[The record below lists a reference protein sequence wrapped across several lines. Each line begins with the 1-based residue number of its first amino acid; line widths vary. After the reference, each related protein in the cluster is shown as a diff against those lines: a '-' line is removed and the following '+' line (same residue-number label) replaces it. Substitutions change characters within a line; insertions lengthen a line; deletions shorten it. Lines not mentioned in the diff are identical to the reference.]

1 MHADLD
7 ALPQHHSVA
16 RFFVQNRH
24 VSWVLLIGVI
34 AWGIWAYAAMPKRK
48 DPDIPVRQVAVVTPW
63 PGQSAERVEQLV
75 TRKIEER
82 VAQNIRV
89 SEITSTTR
97 SGLSVVYAE
106 VDENARLDTGKE
118 FDDIK
123 VKLDALTDLPE
134 GAGPIQYIKEF
145 GETSALMLTVASPP
159 ASGPQLQLLASQ
171 MAAAASPDPSSA
183 DVGAASRRSDS
194 LDIALCSS
202 GSPDP
207 WFVREAAMLLG
218 AALVRQGVGTDS
230 RLIEGESF
238 VVIRLLPRGGADASA
253 RAVRRV
259 WEELPQRA
267 DIHPDVWDPIV
278 ITPGVPLVDV
288 LTRDAGPKYSYRELD
303 DFTDRI
309 EKAIRIAPEASRVTR
324 VGVIEE
330 QIEARYSQ
338 NRLAALGIVP
348 AAIRAVLQSRNT
360 TLPAGTVNA
369 EGREL
374 ALEQSG
380 EFRTLADIDTV
391 VFTQTANGTPLYL
404 RDIGSVH
411 RGYEH
416 PPRLVSYYTWRDSS
430 GRWLRGRAITLSTEM
445 KKGEQIDRFG
455 TAVQSRVADVR
466 RSLPPDLIIGTTSDQ
481 QRQVR
486 EKLELFNRS
495 LWEAVL
501 LVVLVSFVGFWEWRS
516 AVLMALSIPITLAMT
531 FGLMQL
537 VGLDIQQMS
546 IASLIIALGL
556 LVDDP
561 VVAGDAIK
569 RELGHGHPRSTA
581 SWLGPDKLSKAILY
595 ATITNIAAYLP
606 FLLLSGDVGRFIYS
620 LPVTIACSLVASRLV
635 SMTFLPLLAYY
646 ILKPGRDPMAEAPR
660 ESRFG
665 RAYGRAVTF
674 AIDHRWKV
682 LGASTLALAAGGFF
696 VSQLHRQFFPRDNFY
711 IAYVDIRLPEDA
723 PLAQTAH
730 VARDADQIVREV
742 TAAHDRARGGES
754 SLASITSF
762 VGAGGPRFW
771 FSVRPEPPAPN
782 YAQLLL
788 QFTRSEDT
796 NLLVPPLQQALT
808 AQIAGARIDVR
819 TVETGPPTI
828 IPVSMRIFGDDTRV
842 LRQEAEKLQTILKMS
857 PFALNVRDNWGN
869 NAIRTRLDI
878 DQDRAGL
885 AGVSS
890 HDIAISMYSGV
901 SGAPIGYLREGRK
914 NIPIVQLMDY
924 GQRETVTD
932 LGQLYVYSS
941 QSPVRLTL
949 GQISQLTYR
958 AETAVIHRVN
968 QYRAINVAALP
979 APGHL
984 AEEVTGP
991 LMPRI
996 REFER
1001 QLPAGYRFEIVGE
1014 LKEQLKGQQ
1023 RSLTVVIAS
1032 VIAIY
1037 LALVFQ
1043 FRNAVKPFIVFAGIP
1058 FGAVGAFASLWLT
1071 GMPMGFL
1078 AILGITSLIGVI
1090 VSHVIVLFD
1099 FIEEQHEDGAPLR
1112 EALIEAGIRRIR
1124 PVLITVGATVLA
1136 LFPLALHGGPLWE
1149 ALCYAQIGGL
1159 TLATA
1164 VTLFLVPVFYAV
1176 FVLDLRIVQW
1186 GTVSAID

>member
-1 MHADLD
+1 V
-7 ALPQHHSVA
+7 S
-16 RFFVQNRH
+16 RFFVENRH
-24 VSWVLLIGVI
+24 VAWVLLVGVI
-34 AWGIWAYAAMPKRK
+34 AWGIWAYVAMPKRK
-48 DPDIPVRQVAVVTPW
+48 DPDIPVRQIAVVTPW

-97 SGLSVVYAE
+97 AGLSVVYAE
-106 VDENARLDTGKE
+106 VDEDARLDTGKE

-134 GAGPIQYIKEF
+134 GAGPIQFVKEF

-159 ASGPQLQLLASQ
+159 AGGPRLQLLATQ
-171 MAAAASPDPSSA
+171 I
-183 DVGAASRRSDS
+183 GAAVVPAPST
-194 LDIALCSS
+194 LDVVLCSS
-202 GSPDP
+202 GSTDP
-207 WFVREAAMLLG
+207 FFLREAAALLG
-218 AALVRQGVGTDS
+218 DALVRQGVGTDP
-230 RLIEGESF
+230 RTVDGGSF
-238 VVIRLLPRGGADASA
+238 VVIRLATRGDPAASA
-253 RAVRRV
+253 RSIRRV

-278 ITPGVPLVDV
+278 ITPGVSLVDV
-288 LTRDAGPKYSYRELD
+288 LKREAGPKYSYRELD

-309 EKAIRIAPEASRVTR
+309 EKAIKLAPEASRVTR

-338 NRLAALGIVP
+338 NRLAAFGIIP
-348 AAIRAVLQSRNT
+348 AAVGGTLQSRNT
-360 TLPAGTVNA
+360 TLPVGTVNA

-374 ALEQSG
+374 ALEQTS
-380 EFRTLADIDTV
+380 EFRTLADIDTT
-391 VFTQTANGTPLYL
+391 VFAQAANGTPIYL

-411 RGYEH
+411 RGYQH
-416 PPRLVSYYTWRDSS
+416 PARFVSFYTWRDDS

-455 TAVQSRVADVR
+455 AVVGARVEEIR
-466 RSLPPDLIIGTTSDQ
+466 RSLPDDLVIGTTSDQ

-486 EKLELFNRS
+486 EKLDLFTRS

-516 AVLMALSIPITLAMT
+516 ALLMALSIPITLAMT

-537 VGLDIQQMS
+537 IGLDIQQMS

-561 VVAGDAIK
+561 VVAGDAVK
-569 RELGHGHPRSTA
+569 RELARGQPRSVA
-581 SWLGPDKLSKAILY
+581 AWLGPEKLSKAILY

-606 FLLLSGDVGRFIYS
+606 FLLLTGDVGRFIYS
-620 LPVTIACSLVASRLV
+620 LPMTIACSLVASRV
-635 SMTFLPLLAYY
+635 MSMTFLPLLAYY
-646 ILKPGRDPMAEAPR
+646 VLKPESEPDADRPRD
-660 ESRFG
+660 SRFG
-665 RAYGRAVTF
+665 KLYERVVTY

-682 LGASTLALAAGGFF
+682 LAAASLALAAGAFF
-696 VSQLHRQFFPRDNFY
+696 VTQLHRQFFPRDDFY

-723 PLAQTAH
+723 PLAQTAR
-730 VARDADQIVREV
+730 VARDADQVIRAV
-742 TAAHDRARGGES
+742 TDEYDRTHRAAA
-754 SLASITSF
+754 SLASITTF
-762 VGAGGPRFW
+762 IGAGGPRFW
-771 FSVRPEPPAPN
+771 FSVRPEPLAPN

-788 QFTRSEDT
+788 QFRQSEDT
-796 NLLVPPLQQALT
+796 NHLVGPLQTAL
-808 AQIAGARIDVR
+808 ASRVAGARIDVR

-828 IPVSMRIFGDDTRV
+828 IPVSMRILGDDPRV
-842 LRQEAEKLQTILKMS
+842 LRGEAEKLQRILKTS
-857 PFALNVRDNWGN
+857 PFAINVRDDWGN
-869 NAIRTRLDI
+869 DAIRTRLEI
-878 DQDRAGL
+878 DHDRAGL

-890 HDIAISMYSGV
+890 RDIAISMYSGV
-901 SGAPIGYLREGRK
+901 VGAPIGYLREGRK
-914 NIPIVQLMDY
+914 NIPIVQLMEY
-924 GQRETVTD
+924 EQRQTVTD

-941 QSPVRLTL
+941 QAPVRLTL
-949 GQISQLTYR
+949 GQISKLTYSP
-958 AETAVIHRVN
+958 EMAVIHRVN

-979 APGHL
+979 APGRL
-984 AEEVTGP
+984 ADDVTTP

-1001 QLPAGYRFEIVGE
+1001 QLPVGYRFEIVGE
-1014 LKEQLKGQQ
+1014 LKEQIKGQQ
-1023 RSLTVVIAS
+1023 RSVIVMIAS

-1058 FGAVGAFASLWLT
+1058 FGAVGAFASLWLM

-1099 FIEEQHEDGAPLR
+1099 FIEEQHEHGATLR
-1112 EALIEAGIRRIR
+1112 DALIDAGIRRIR

-1176 FVLDLRIVQW
+1176 FVLDLRIVRW
-1186 GTVSAID
+1186 AADSSVNPTHSIALK

>member
-1 MHADLD
+1 MNADPE
-7 ALPQHHSVA
+7 ALQHRRSVA
-16 RFFVQNRH
+16 RFFVENRQ
-24 VSWVLLIGVI
+24 VSWVLLVGVV

-89 SEITSTTR
+89 AEITSTTR
-97 SGLSVVYAE
+97 PGLSVVYAE
-106 VDENARLDTGKE
+106 VDENARIDTGKE

-123 VKLDALTDLPE
+123 VKLDAVTDLPE

-145 GETSALMLTVASPP
+145 GETAALMLTVASPP
-159 ASGPQLQLLASQ
+159 ASGAQLHLLSTQ
-171 MAAAASPDPSSA
+171 IAAIAAPVPS
-183 DVGAASRRSDS
+183 S
-194 LDIALCSS
+194 LDIVLCSS

-207 WFVREAAMLLG
+207 WFVREAATLL
-218 AALVRQGVGTDS
+218 ADALVRQGVGS
-230 RLIEGESF
+230 SARLIQGESF
-238 VVIRLLPRGGADASA
+238 VIIRLSAPREPGASS
-253 RAVRRV
+253 RAVQRA
-259 WEELPQRA
+259 WEDLPQRA
-267 DIHPDVWDPIV
+267 DLHPDVWDPIV
-278 ITPGVPLVDV
+278 ITPGVALVDV
-288 LTRDAGPKYSYRELD
+288 LSREAGPKYSHRELD

-309 EKAIRIAPEASRVTR
+309 DKAIRNAPESSRVTR
-324 VGVIEE
+324 IGVIEE

-338 NRLAALGIVP
+338 NRLAAMGIVP
-348 AAIRAVLQSRNT
+348 AAIRGVLQSRNT

-391 VFTQTANGTPLYL
+391 VFTQAANGTPLYL

-416 PPRLVSYYTWRDSS
+416 PPRLVTYYTWRDPD
-430 GRWLRGRAITLSTEM
+430 GRWLRGRAITLSAEM

-455 TAVQSRVADVR
+455 TAVQSRVEEVR
-466 RSLPPDLIIGTTSDQ
+466 RSLPPDLVIGTTSDQ

-486 EKLELFNRS
+486 EKLDLFNRS
-495 LWEAVL
+495 LWEAVV

-516 AVLMALSIPITLAMT
+516 AVLMALSIPVTMAIT

-537 VGLDIQQMS
+537 LGLDIQQMS

-569 RELGHGHPRSTA
+569 RELAHGHARTTA

-606 FLLLSGDVGRFIYS
+606 FLLLTGDVGRFIYS
-620 LPVTIACSLVASRLV
+620 LPVTIACSLIASRLV

-646 ILKPGRDPMAEAPR
+646 ILKPGHDPLADTPR

-665 RAYGRAVTF
+665 RAYARVVTL

-682 LGASTLALAAGGFF
+682 LGASSLALAAGGFF

-711 IAYVDIRLPEDA
+711 LAYVDVRLPEDA
-723 PLAQTAH
+723 PLAQTTR
-730 VARDADQIVREV
+730 VARQTDQIIREV
-742 TAAHDRARGGES
+742 STAHDQAHGGAS
-754 SLASITSF
+754 SLVSITSF

-796 NLLVPPLQQALT
+796 NPLVGPLQEALS
-808 AQIAGARIDVR
+808 QRIAGARIDVR

-828 IPVSMRIFGDDTRV
+828 IPVSMRIVGDDDRV
-842 LRQEAEKLQTILKMS
+842 LRREAEKLEAILRTS
-857 PFALNVRDNWGN
+857 PFALNVRNDWGN
-869 NAIRTRLDI
+869 DAIRTRLDI

-890 HDIAISMYSGV
+890 HDIAIAMYSGV
-901 SGAPIGYLREGRK
+901 AGAPIGYLREGRK

-924 GQRETVTD
+924 GQRETVTE
-932 LGQLYVYSS
+932 LAQLYVYSS

-949 GQISQLTYR
+949 GQIARLTYA

-979 APGHL
+979 APGRL
-984 AEEVTGP
+984 AEEITGP

-996 REFER
+996 REFEG

-1014 LKEQLKGQQ
+1014 LKEQLKGQR

-1099 FIEEQHEDGAPLR
+1099 FIEEQHAHGAPLR
-1112 EALIEAGIRRIR
+1112 EALVEAGIRRIR

-1176 FVLDLRIVQW
+1176 FVLDLHIVTW
-1186 GTVSAID
+1186 TANSTAEG

>member
-1 MHADLD
+1 MHTD
-7 ALPQHHSVA
+7 AETTPPRYSVA
-16 RFFVQNRH
+16 RFFVENRH
-24 VSWVLLIGVI
+24 VSWVLLVGVV
-34 AWGIWAYAAMPKRK
+34 AWGVWAYEAMPKRK

-89 SEITSTTR
+89 SEITSTSR

-106 VDENARLDTGKE
+106 VDEMARLDTGKE

-134 GAGPIQYIKEF
+134 GAGPLRYIKEF

-159 ASGPQLQLLASQ
+159 ASGASLELLASQ
-171 MAAAASPDPSSA
+171 ISAALTPRAS
-183 DVGAASRRSDS
+183 S
-194 LDIALCSS
+194 LDVVLCSS
-202 GSPDP
+202 GGADAS
-207 WFVREAAMLLG
+207 FVSEAGALLG
-218 AALVRQGVGTDS
+218 GALMRQGLGSDLQT
-230 RLIEGESF
+230 IHGGNF
-238 VVIRLLPRGGADASA
+238 VVIRLSPRRDVSSWAAVVQ
-253 RAVRRV
+253 RA

-278 ITPGVPLVDV
+278 VTPGVAVAEV
-288 LTRDAGPKYSYRELD
+288 LRREAGPKYSYRDLD

-309 EKAIRIAPEASRVTR
+309 EKAIKLAPEASRVTR

-348 AAIRAVLQSRNT
+348 GALGGILQSRNT
-360 TLPAGTVNA
+360 TFPAGTVNA
-369 EGREL
+369 GGRDL
-374 ALEQSG
+374 ALEQTG
-380 EFRTLADIDTV
+380 EFRTLADIDTA
-391 VFTQTANGTPLYL
+391 VFTQATNGTPLYL

-411 RGYEH
+411 RGYQH
-416 PPRLVSYYTWRDSS
+416 PARFLSYYTWRAQD
-430 GRWLRGRAITLSTEM
+430 GRWQRGRAITLSTEM

-455 TAVQSRVADVR
+455 TAVVSRVDEIR
-466 RSLPPDLIIGTTSDQ
+466 RSLPSDLIIGTTSDQ
-481 QRQVR
+481 KRQVR
-486 EKLELFNRS
+486 EKLDLFNRS

-516 AVLMALSIPITLAMT
+516 ALLMALSIPITLAMT

-569 RELGHGHPRSTA
+569 RELAQGKPRSIA
-581 SWLGPDKLSKAILY
+581 AWLGPEKLSKAILY

-606 FLLLSGDVGRFIYS
+606 FLLLNGDVGRYIYS
-620 LPVTIACSLVASRLV
+620 LPVTIACSLVASRV
-635 SMTFLPLLAYY
+635 MSMTFLPLLAYY
-646 ILKPGRDPMAEAPR
+646 ILKPGTDPAADQPRDT
-660 ESRFG
+660 RFG
-665 RAYGRAVTF
+665 RVYTRGVSL
-674 AIDHRWKV
+674 AIEHRWKV
-682 LGASTLALAAGGFF
+682 LGASSIVLAAGGFF
-696 VSQLHRQFFPRDNFY
+696 ATHLHHQFFPRDNFY
-711 IAYVDIRLPEDA
+711 LAYVDVRLPEDA
-723 PLAQTAH
+723 PLAQTAR
-730 VARDADQIVREV
+730 VAREADQVIREV
-742 TAAHDRARGGES
+742 GEQFDRSHARSAEGAS
-754 SLASITSF
+754 ALASVTSF

-788 QFTRSEDT
+788 QFNRSEDT
-796 NLLVPPLQQALT
+796 NQLVGPLQEAL
-808 AQIAGARIDVR
+808 AARVAGATIDVR
-819 TVETGPPTI
+819 TVETGPPTL
-828 IPVSMRIFGDDTRV
+828 IPVSIRILGDDAHV
-842 LRQEAEKLQTILKMS
+842 LRNEAETLKGILKAS
-857 PFALNVRDNWGN
+857 PFAINVRDDWGN
-869 NAIRTRLDI
+869 DAIRTHLEI
-878 DQDRAGL
+878 NQDRAGL
-885 AGVSS
+885 VGVSS
-890 HDIAISMYSGV
+890 RDIALSTYSAIN
-901 SGAPIGYLREGRK
+901 GAPIGTLREGRK

-932 LGQLYVYSS
+932 LSQLYVYSS
-941 QSPVRLTL
+941 QAPIKTTL
-949 GQISQLTYR
+949 GQMSTLSYSP
-958 AETAVIHRVN
+958 EVAVIHRVN

-979 APGHL
+979 APGRL
-984 AEEVTGP
+984 ASDVTDP
-991 LMPRI
+991 LIGSVRD
-996 REFER
+996 FEKR
-1001 QLPAGYRFEIVGE
+1001 LPSGYRLEIVGE
-1014 LKEQLKGQQ
+1014 LKEQLRGQRQ
-1023 RSLTVVIAS
+1023 SLTVVLAS

-1037 LALVFQ
+1037 LALVVQ
-1043 FRNAVKPFIVFAGIP
+1043 FKNAVKPFIVFAGIP
-1058 FGAVGAFASLWLT
+1058 FGAVGALASIWVT
-1071 GMPMGFL
+1071 GMPIGFL

-1099 FIEEQHEDGAPLR
+1099 FIEEQHERGAPLQD
-1112 EALIEAGIRRIR
+1112 ALIDAGIRRIR

-1164 VTLFLVPVFYAV
+1164 VTLFLVPVFYSV
-1176 FVLDLRIVQW
+1176 FVLDLKLVRWEAQ
-1186 GTVSAID
+1186 

>member
-1 MHADLD
+1 MHTDLE
-7 ALPQHHSVA
+7 ANPPRHSVA
-16 RFFVQNRH
+16 RFFVENRH

-75 TRKIEER
+75 TRKVEER

-89 SEITSTTR
+89 SEIASTTR
-97 SGLSVVYAE
+97 AGLSVVYAE
-106 VDENARLDTGKE
+106 VDETARIDTSKE

-159 ASGPQLQLLASQ
+159 ASGPRLQLLSRQ
-171 MAAAASPDPSSA
+171 IAAATASNPSSL
-183 DVGAASRRSDS
+183 DV
-194 LDIALCSS
+194 ALCSS

-207 WFVREAAMLLG
+207 SFVREAARLLG
-218 AALVRQGVGTDS
+218 DALVRQGVGTD
-230 RLIEGESF
+230 LGFIEGESF
-238 VVIRLLPRGGADASA
+238 VIIRLSTGNDGGASA

-259 WEELPQRA
+259 WEGLPQRA

-278 ITPGVPLVDV
+278 ITPGVSIVDV
-288 LTRDAGPKYSYRELD
+288 LTREAGPKYSYRELD

-309 EKAIRIAPEASRVTR
+309 EKAIRLAPEASRVTR

-348 AAIRAVLQSRNT
+348 AAIRSILQSRNT
-360 TLPAGTVNA
+360 TLPSGTVNA

-374 ALEQSG
+374 ALEQTG

-391 VFTQTANGTPLYL
+391 VFSETANGTPLYL

-411 RGYEH
+411 RGYQH
-416 PPRLVSYYTWRDSS
+416 PPSLVSYYTWRDQS

-445 KKGEQIDRFG
+445 KKGDQIDRFG
-455 TAVQSRVADVR
+455 TSVRSQVDEVR
-466 RSLPPDLIIGTTSDQ
+466 RSLPADLVIGATSDQ

-486 EKLELFNRS
+486 EKLDLFNRS
-495 LWEAVL
+495 LWEAVV
-501 LVVLVSFVGFWEWRS
+501 LVVLVSFIGFWEWRS
-516 AVLMALSIPITLAMT
+516 ALLMALSIPITLAMT

-561 VVAGDAIK
+561 VVAGDAVK
-569 RELGHGHPRSTA
+569 RELARGQPRSIA
-581 SWLGPDKLSKAILY
+581 AWLGPEKLSKAILY
-595 ATITNIAAYLP
+595 ATITNIAAYMP
-606 FLLLSGDVGRFIYS
+606 FLLLNGDVGRFIYS
-620 LPVTIACSLVASRLV
+620 LPVTIACSLVASRIM
-635 SMTFLPLLAYY
+635 SMTFLPLLAFY
-646 ILKPGRDPMAEAPR
+646 ILKPGRDPLADAPR
-660 ESRFG
+660 ASRFG
-665 RAYGRAVTF
+665 QAYERAVTL
-674 AIDHRWKV
+674 AIDHRWKF
-682 LGASTLALAAGGFF
+682 LGASSLALVAGAFF
-696 VSQLHRQFFPRDNFY
+696 ASHLHRQFFPRDNFY
-711 IAYVDIRLPEDA
+711 LGYVDIRLPEDA
-723 PLAQTAH
+723 PLAQTARI
-730 VARDADQIVREV
+730 AREADQLIRDV
-742 TAAHDRARGGES
+742 TAEYDRTHDGES

-771 FSVRPEPPAPN
+771 FSVPPEPPAPN

-788 QFTRSEDT
+788 QFARSEDT
-796 NLLVPPLQQALT
+796 NRLIGPLQDALT
-808 AQIAGARIDVR
+808 TQIAGARIDVR
-819 TVETGPPTI
+819 TVETGPPTV
-828 IPVSMRIFGDDTRV
+828 IPVRMRIQGDDARV
-842 LRQEAEKLQTILKMS
+842 LRQEADRLQSILKTS
-857 PFALNVRDNWGN
+857 PYAVNVRDDWGN
-869 NAIRTRLDI
+869 ESIRTHLEI

-885 AGVSS
+885 AGMSS
-890 HDIAISMYSGV
+890 RDIAIAMYSGV
-901 SGAPIGYLREGRK
+901 VGAPIGYLREGRK

-949 GQISQLTYR
+949 GQISRLTYS

-979 APGHL
+979 APGRL
-984 AEEVTGP
+984 ADEVTTP

-1001 QLPAGYRFEIVGE
+1001 QLPPGYRFEIVGE
-1014 LKEQLKGQQ
+1014 LKEQIKGQTQ
-1023 RSLTVVIAS
+1023 SLIVALAS
-1032 VIAIY
+1032 LIAIY

-1058 FGAVGAFASLWLT
+1058 FGAVGALASLWLT

-1099 FIEEQHEDGAPLR
+1099 FIEEQHERGAPFR
-1112 EALIEAGIRRIR
+1112 DALIDAGIRRIR

-1176 FVLDLRIVQW
+1176 FVLDLKVVRW
-1186 GTVSAID
+1186 EERPASTPATAG